1 MPNDEQKRVA
11 LEELEELV
19 GIKRHRITQANLA
32 KFIQIYLPH
41 LTPAQSP
48 LFHKE
53 MLSLMQGLIWNVNT
67 VQNNSSLSNSSVQA
81 TVERGTMKQDESVLL
96 SKKERENRTI
106 ASESPQEGS
115 SSAPSTVAHSSLP
128 ADVNS
133 TIGAEKDN
141 KSNKV
146 LKNENIDTVE
156 GMDDPPV
163 ARDMYIIP
171 APHISNKNTNVD
183 SKEELGYNQNDL
195 DYNRVLFIAPRGFA
209 KSMLCS
215 RFFPLWLAVNG
226 YKKDIFLAS
235 ATVSLA
241 IENLRI
247 IRTEL
252 EANEKLIADYGDLK
266 SDKWTEEMLVLNNG
280 VVIRAK
286 GQGFQIRGFRPDI
299 IVCDDLEDENMIYS
313 KDQREKLEHWFFRT
327 LMPSLK
333 PEQNLLYVG
342 TKLHQASLIS
352 KLEEKPEFL
361 NKFYAALTNG
371 KSIWEEYWPTITLLK
386 LQKELG
392 AYAFQAEYQN
402 NPISLEDQPIKPHY
416 IDGVRIGGGI
426 KVRCLAIDPAIS
438 EKTGSDY
445 RAFTLFGQTDEG
457 FKEIYSERG
466 HWGIDEQIDRI
477 IGIWKRFKL
486 AAPDRIIIESV
497 AFQKVYKSILAKKA
511 REEGIWLPISEA
523 ELGMGKDKRPK
534 DKMTRLLAVSH
545 LFEQKLVQI
554 DNPDLR
560 EELLAFPTGDNDDLV
575 DATVYALYWL
585 MNFRAGKSFVKKEKV
600 KIIDAVK
607 SFYVKE
613 VRLGVYFAKIGE
625 PPIEEKTNFISYDH

>member
-1 MPNDEQKRVA
+1 
-11 LEELEELV
+11 
-19 GIKRHRITQANLA
+19 
-32 KFIQIYLPH
+32 
-41 LTPAQSP
+41 
-48 LFHKE
+48 
-53 MLSLMQGLIWNVNT
+53 
-67 VQNNSSLSNSSVQA
+67 
-81 TVERGTMKQDESVLL
+81 
-96 SKKERENRTI
+96 
-106 ASESPQEGS
+106 
-115 SSAPSTVAHSSLP
+115 
-128 ADVNS
+128 
-133 TIGAEKDN
+133 
-141 KSNKV
+141 
-146 LKNENIDTVE
+146 
-156 GMDDPPV
+156 
-163 ARDMYIIP
+163 
-171 APHISNKNTNVD
+171 
-183 SKEELGYNQNDL
+183 
-195 DYNRVLFIAPRGFA
+195 
-209 KSMLCS
+209 
-215 RFFPLWLAVNG
+215 
-226 YKKDIFLAS
+226 
-235 ATVSLA
+235 
-241 IENLRI
+241 
-247 IRTEL
+247 
-252 EANEKLIADYGDLK
+252 
-266 SDKWTEEMLVLNNG
+266 MLVLNNG

-361 NKFYAALTNG
+361 NKFYQALTNG
-371 KSIWEEYWPTITLLK
+371 KSIWEEYWPTATLLK
-386 LQKELG
+386 LKKELG
-392 AYAFQAEYQN
+392 EYAFQAEYQN

-438 EKTGSDY
+438 EKTSSDY

-486 AAPDRIIIESV
+486 AAPDRIVIESV
-497 AFQKVYKSILAKKA
+497 AFQKVYQTILAKKA

-585 MNFRAGKSFVKKEKV
+585 MNFRRGKSFIKKERT
-600 KIIDAVK
+600 KIVDAVK

-613 VRLGVYFAKIGE
+613 VRPGVFFAKVGE
-625 PPIEEKTNFISYDH
+625 PPIEEKTNFISYDR